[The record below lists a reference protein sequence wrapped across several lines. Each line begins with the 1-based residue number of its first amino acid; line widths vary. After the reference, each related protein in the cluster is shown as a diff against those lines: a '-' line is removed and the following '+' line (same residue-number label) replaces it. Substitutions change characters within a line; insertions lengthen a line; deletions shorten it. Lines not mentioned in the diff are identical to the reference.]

1 VRFLSWEENHM
12 NVSIVSQV
20 NYGNAEVRGQLR
32 AWKQKLARDYTA
44 FESTFRRF
52 GKGGDL
58 GPLLFDMIRCGRI
71 GRQRAFE
78 KINRALGPGAKL
90 ETKHLD
96 DKSALAVWSI
106 FCPRSPVWCAT
117 SGTAPDAAQMGLS
130 QNCVTVN
137 YIAAGAMPWGV
148 GLEQGLWTLGV
159 PDHALGRAIE
169 RSRFLHPGAIIREAH
184 VNLLNLPAQ
193 TIALNNGNIET
204 ERGFF
209 VKAGAGAFRCE
220 MQGGPDKLNNGEL
233 GFFAFTRTWIDAARL
248 HEDQVPLHEKGKPG
262 NRLGDTWLLPHPL
275 RRIIEVATN
284 QAQVIPLRQLEYAEH
299 CPDMSKLTNNE
310 AP

>member
-1 VRFLSWEENHM
+1 MTRSDSDREKNHM
-12 NVSIVSQV
+12 NVAIVSQV

-32 AWKQKLARDYTA
+32 VWKQKLARDYAA
-44 FESTFRRF
+44 FESAFRRL

-58 GPLLFDMIRCGRI
+58 GALLFDMVRCGRV

-96 DKSALAVWSI
+96 DKPALVVWSI

-117 SGTAPDAAQMGLS
+117 PDAVPDAALRGWS
-130 QNCVTVN
+130 QNCVAVN
-137 YIAAGAMPWGV
+137 YIVAGAMPWGL
-148 GLEQGLWTLGV
+148 GIEEGLWTLEV
-159 PDHALGRAIE
+159 PDHALGRAVE

-184 VNLLNLPAQ
+184 ENLLNLPAQ
-193 TIALNNGNIET
+193 SIALNNGIIQT

-220 MQGGPDKLNNGEL
+220 IHGGPEHGLTGEL
-233 GFFAFTRTWIDAARL
+233 NFFVVTRTWIDDAQL
-248 HEDQVPLHEKGKPG
+248 HEDQIPLCEKGEP
-262 NRLGDTWLLPHPL
+262 NQRLGDGWLLPHPL
-275 RRIIEVATN
+275 RRIIGTATN
-284 QAQVIPLRQLEYAEH
+284 QAQVIPLWQSRYEQTH
-299 CPDMSKLTNNE
+299 Q
-310 AP
+310 

>member
-1 VRFLSWEENHM
+1 M

-32 AWKQKLARDYTA
+32 LWKQKLARDYAA
-44 FESTFRRF
+44 FESAFRRF
-52 GKGGDL
+52 DKGGDL
-58 GPLLFDMIRCGRI
+58 RALLFDMVRCGRV

-78 KINRALGPGAKL
+78 KITRTLGPGAKL

-96 DKSALAVWSI
+96 DKPALAVWSI

-117 SGTAPDAAQMGLS
+117 PDITPDAAQMGLS

-137 YIAAGAMPWGV
+137 CIVAGAMPWGV
-148 GLEQGLWTLGV
+148 GIEEGLWTLGV
-159 PDHALGRAIE
+159 PDHALGR
-169 RSRFLHPGAIIREAH
+169 
-184 VNLLNLPAQ
+184 LNLPAQ
-193 TIALNNGNIET
+193 SIALNNGIIKT

-233 GFFAFTRTWIDAARL
+233 SFFAFARTWIDDTRL
-248 HEDQVPLHEKGKPG
+248 HEDQVPLCEKV
-262 NRLGDTWLLPHPL
+262 NRAIG
-275 RRIIEVATN
+275 
-284 QAQVIPLRQLEYAEH
+284 
-299 CPDMSKLTNNE
+299 
-310 AP
+310 

>member
-1 VRFLSWEENHM
+1 M

-32 AWKQKLARDYTA
+32 LWKQKLARDYAA
-44 FESTFRRF
+44 FESAFRRF
-52 GKGGDL
+52 DKGGDL
-58 GPLLFDMIRCGRI
+58 RALLFDMIRCGRV

-78 KINRALGPGAKL
+78 KITRTLGPGAKL

-96 DKSALAVWSI
+96 DKPALAVWSI

-117 SGTAPDAAQMGLS
+117 PDITPDAAQMGLS

-137 YIAAGAMPWGV
+137 CIVAGAMPWGV
-148 GLEQGLWTLGV
+148 GIEEGLWTLGV

-169 RSRFLHPGAIIREAH
+169 RSRLLHPGAIIREAH
-184 VNLLNLPAQ
+184 VNLLDLPAQ
-193 TIALNNGNIET
+193 SIALNNGIIET

-233 GFFAFTRTWIDAARL
+233 SFFAFARTWIDDTRL
-248 HEDQVPLHEKGKPG
+248 HEDQVPLCEKGEPG
-262 NRLGDTWLLPHPL
+262 DRLGDTWLLPRPL
-275 RRIIEVATN
+275 RRIVEVATN
-284 QAQVIPLRQLEYAEH
+284 QAQVISRI
-299 CPDMSKLTNNE
+299 
-310 AP
+310 